1 MSMNKDSMQCITV
14 AANAANDMKATN
26 IVAIDVSDSL
36 ALTEASLIASGSN
49 PRQIIAI
56 SEEIE
61 KQIFLQFH
69 RKPLSR
75 EGISE
80 AQWILLD
87 FGDFVIHVMDTE
99 ARDFYGLE
107 KLWEDCPRLEIE
119 LENPEETE

>member
-1 MSMNKDSMQCITV
+1 MSMNEDSMQCITV

-36 ALTEASLIASGSN
+36 ALTEAFLIASGSN

-61 KQIFLQFH
+61 KRIFLQFH
-69 RKPLSR
+69 RKPFSR

-107 KLWEDCPRLEIE
+107 KLWEDCPRLEIK